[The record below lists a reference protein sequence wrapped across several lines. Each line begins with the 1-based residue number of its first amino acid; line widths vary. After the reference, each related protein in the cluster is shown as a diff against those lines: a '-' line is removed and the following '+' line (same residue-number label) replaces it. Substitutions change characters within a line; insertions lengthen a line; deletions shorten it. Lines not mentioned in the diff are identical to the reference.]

1 MNARNN
7 QLDLKIKKKK
17 KKIKNPRNLRNN
29 LNFPTMQWLYT
40 S

>member
-17 KKIKNPRNLRNN
+17 KNPRNLRNN
-29 LNFPTMQWLYT
+29 LNFPTMQWLYN

>member
-17 KKIKNPRNLRNN
+17 KNPRNLRNN
-29 LNFPTMQWLYT
+29 LNLPTMQWLYT
-40 S
+40 P

>member
-17 KKIKNPRNLRNN
+17 KKKKNPRNLRNN
-29 LNFPTMQWLYT
+29 LNFPTM
-40 S
+40 